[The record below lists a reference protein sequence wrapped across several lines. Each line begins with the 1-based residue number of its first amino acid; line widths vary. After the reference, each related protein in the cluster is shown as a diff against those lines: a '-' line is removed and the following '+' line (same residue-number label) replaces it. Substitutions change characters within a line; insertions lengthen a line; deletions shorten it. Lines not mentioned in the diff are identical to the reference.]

1 MSKQTAASLFILPP
15 SEAKSAELYQALLH
29 GIESYQQL
37 GQRLIRLAEQAHA
50 FRQFDKVKEMA
61 LMLSNIPIRSYQAI
75 GHYFLAIATHR
86 VANGNWDE
94 AKRLFELAVDT
105 APDAYR
111 VKATLSLGALS
122 MRRND
127 FDSTL
132 YYYRETIKAGKL
144 SAASL
149 IATRGIATVKSIE
162 GDHRSAIADLEQVM
176 PVMKYAPAHIYFDVL
191 NSYAVELGEVGR
203 KDEARNVM
211 RVVLASPFAQ
221 AYPEWRETA
230 EELKPSRRSFVAV
243 GSPSFNV
250 FAMPEREPSKRRTFE
265 PIPARVLDLAKWKKK
280 MTKKE
285 RDDKKGDKGINRDD
299 PERYGDIP
307 LADMSASD
315 MAMRLL
321 EIITENRAD
330 EHHMRKIL
338 EYAEKVF
345 SEPSQPDPDKPAS

>member
-15 SEAKSAELYQALLH
+15 SLVKSAELYQALLH

-37 GQRLIRLAEQAHA
+37 GHRLIRLAEQAHA

-61 LMLSNIPIRSYQAI
+61 LLLSNLPIKSFQAI

-94 AKRLFELAVDT
+94 AKRLFELAADT
-105 APDAYR
+105 APHAYR

-176 PVMKYAPAHIYFDVL
+176 PVMKYAPAHIHFDLL

-211 RVVLASPFAQ
+211 RVVLASPYAF

-230 EELKPSRRSFVAV
+230 EELKPSRRSMVTV
-243 GSPSFNV
+243 GASPYNV
-250 FAMPEREPSKRRTFE
+250 LAMPEREHGEQISLQPK
-265 PIPARVLDLAKWKKK
+265 PARVLNFARLKKK
-280 MTKKE
+280 MDKKDKDQKTKKAVE
-285 RDDKKGDKGINRDD
+285 
-299 PERYGDIP
+299 
-307 LADMSASD
+307 DMTKQD
-315 MAMRLL
+315 LGWEL
-321 EIITENRAD
+321 IGLITENHASEEQLRQLVYFA
-330 EHHMRKIL
+330 MTL
-338 EYAEKVF
+338 F
-345 SEPSQPDPDKPAS
+345 SEPDEPDPDKPAS